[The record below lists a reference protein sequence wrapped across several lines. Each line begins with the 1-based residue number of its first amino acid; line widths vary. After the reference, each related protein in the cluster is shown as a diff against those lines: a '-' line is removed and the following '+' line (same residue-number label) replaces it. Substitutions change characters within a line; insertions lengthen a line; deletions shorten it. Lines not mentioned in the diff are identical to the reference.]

1 MKKSD
6 LLAAAGFAVA
16 LVLFLIL
23 SGAFYTVDQ
32 TEQVII
38 TQFGQPVGNPIT
50 EPGLHF
56 KIPFVQSVN
65 SLDKRFLEWDGA
77 PVAIPTRDKTYIHVD
92 TFARWRIEDPKT
104 YFVRLHDERSAQ
116 SRLEDILGSETRNSI
131 AKHDLIEIVRTDKNR
146 QPLHD
151 ESLKGGPTGAIGVL
165 PPIEFGRQKIEEE
178 IKTAAAQKLA
188 GFGIAV
194 LDFRIKRVNYN
205 PDVLDRIYQ
214 RMISERLQIAQRF
227 RSEGEGES
235 ARIAGQR
242 ERDLNEIQ
250 SNAYRRVQEIR
261 GEADAKATEIYARA
275 YTQNPQAAEF
285 YVFLKTLETYHKI
298 FSKDS
303 TLVLSTDSDIFTLLK
318 HAATKTT
325 GSPIPLETPAKP
337 LQLVEARY
345 RLLKPVLDHL
355 TLGQDGIQYYAYGV
369 IKAQIFQL
377 TRCTERERYLHLI
390 AFIAH
395 QYYRLH
401 DNQVDVLLTSLQS
414 FHNSALREH
423 KDQCYSATRAA
434 Q

>member
-1 MKKSD
+1 MKRG
-6 LLAAAGFAVA
+6 LLPAVIAVA
-16 LVLFLIL
+16 FVVFLVL
-23 SGAFYTVDQ
+23 SGSFYTVDQ

-38 TQFGQPVGNPIT
+38 TQFGKPVGDPIT

-56 KIPFVQSVN
+56 KTPLVQSVN

-77 PVAIPTRDKTYIHVD
+77 PVAIPTRDKTYIHVN

-151 ESLKGGPTGAIGVL
+151 ETLKGGPTGTGTIGVL
-165 PPIEFGRQKIEEE
+165 PPIEFGRLKIEEE

-285 YVFLKTLETYHKI
+285 YAFLKTLETYHKI
-298 FSKDS
+298 FTKDS
-303 TLVLSTDSDIFTLLK
+303 TLVLSTGSDIFAMLNG
-318 HAATKTT
+318 ATKTKA
-325 GSPIPLETPAKP
+325 SPTPIETPAKSTP
-337 LQLVEARY
+337 
-345 RLLKPVLDHL
+345 
-355 TLGQDGIQYYAYGV
+355 
-369 IKAQIFQL
+369 
-377 TRCTERERYLHLI
+377 
-390 AFIAH
+390 
-395 QYYRLH
+395 
-401 DNQVDVLLTSLQS
+401 
-414 FHNSALREH
+414 
-423 KDQCYSATRAA
+423 
-434 Q
+434 

>member
-1 MKKSD
+1 MKKSN
-6 LLAAAGFAVA
+6 LLAAAVFAVA

-38 TQFGQPVGNPIT
+38 TQFGQPVGDPIT

-56 KIPFVQSVN
+56 KIPFVQGVN

-77 PVAIPTRDKTYIHVD
+77 PVAIPTRDKTYIQVN
-92 TFARWRIEDPKT
+92 TFARWRIEDPKL

-116 SRLEDILGSETRNSI
+116 SRLEDILGSETRNAI

-146 QPLHD
+146 QPLRD
-151 ESLKGGPTGAIGVL
+151 ETLKGGPTGTIGVL
-165 PPIEFGRQKIEEE
+165 PPIEFGRLKIEEE
-178 IKTAAAQKLA
+178 IKAAATQKLA
-188 GFGIAV
+188 EFGIAV

-227 RSEGEGES
+227 RSEGEGQS

-285 YVFLKTLETYHKI
+285 YAFLKTLETYHKI

-303 TLVLSTDSDIFTLLK
+303 TLVLSTDSDIFALLK

-325 GSPIPLETPAKP
+325 GSPIPIETSAKP
-337 LQLVEARY
+337 S
-345 RLLKPVLDHL
+345 P
-355 TLGQDGIQYYAYGV
+355 
-369 IKAQIFQL
+369 
-377 TRCTERERYLHLI
+377 
-390 AFIAH
+390 
-395 QYYRLH
+395 
-401 DNQVDVLLTSLQS
+401 
-414 FHNSALREH
+414 
-423 KDQCYSATRAA
+423 
-434 Q
+434 

>member
-1 MKKSD
+1 
-6 LLAAAGFAVA
+6 
-16 LVLFLIL
+16 
-23 SGAFYTVDQ
+23 
-32 TEQVII
+32 
-38 TQFGQPVGNPIT
+38 
-50 EPGLHF
+50 
-56 KIPFVQSVN
+56 
-65 SLDKRFLEWDGA
+65 
-77 PVAIPTRDKTYIHVD
+77 
-92 TFARWRIEDPKT
+92 
-104 YFVRLHDERSAQ
+104 
-116 SRLEDILGSETRNSI
+116 
-131 AKHDLIEIVRTDKNR
+131 VRTDKNR

-151 ESLKGGPTGAIGVL
+151 ESLKGDPTGAIGVL

-214 RMISERLQIAQRF
+214 RMISERLQIAERF

-275 YTQNPQAAEF
+275 YTQSPQAAEF

-337 LQLVEARY
+337 S
-345 RLLKPVLDHL
+345 P
-355 TLGQDGIQYYAYGV
+355 
-369 IKAQIFQL
+369 
-377 TRCTERERYLHLI
+377 
-390 AFIAH
+390 
-395 QYYRLH
+395 
-401 DNQVDVLLTSLQS
+401 
-414 FHNSALREH
+414 
-423 KDQCYSATRAA
+423 
-434 Q
+434 

>member
-1 MKKSD
+1 MNKGCTTS
-6 LLAAAGFAVA
+6 AVA
-16 LVLFLIL
+16 VIALGLFIVL
-23 SGAFYTVDQ
+23 SGSFYTVNQ

-38 TQFGQPVGNPIT
+38 TQFGMPIGEPIT

-56 KIPFVQSVN
+56 KTPFIQSVN

-116 SRLEDILGSETRNSI
+116 SRLEDILGSETRNAI

-146 QPLHD
+146 KPLQD
-151 ESLKGGPTGAIGVL
+151 ESLKSGPSGTGTIGVL
-165 PPIEFGRQKIEEE
+165 PSIQYGRLKIEEE
-178 IKTAAAQKLA
+178 IKAAATEKLA
-188 GFGIAV
+188 EFGIAV

-250 SNAYRRVQEIR
+250 STAYRQLQQIR

-285 YVFLKTLETYHKI
+285 YAFLKTLETYHKI
-298 FSKDS
+298 FTKDS
-303 TLVLSTDSDIFTLLK
+303 TFVLSTDSDLFGLLK
-318 HAATKTT
+318 RA
-325 GSPIPLETPAKP
+325 GAK
-337 LQLVEARY
+337 
-345 RLLKPVLDHL
+345 
-355 TLGQDGIQYYAYGV
+355 
-369 IKAQIFQL
+369 IKAL
-377 TRCTERERYLHLI
+377 PP
-390 AFIAH
+390 
-395 QYYRLH
+395 
-401 DNQVDVLLTSLQS
+401 
-414 FHNSALREH
+414 
-423 KDQCYSATRAA
+423 ATP
-434 Q
+434 

>member
-1 MKKSD
+1 MKKSN
-6 LLAAAGFAVA
+6 LLAAAVFAVA

-38 TQFGQPVGNPIT
+38 TQFGQPVGDPIT

-77 PVAIPTRDKTYIHVD
+77 PVAIPTRDKTYIHVN
-92 TFARWRIEDPKT
+92 TFARWRIEDPKL

-146 QPLHD
+146 QPLRD
-151 ESLKGGPTGAIGVL
+151 ETLKCGPTGTIGVL
-165 PPIEFGRQKIEEE
+165 PRIEFGRLKIEEE
-178 IKTAAAQKLA
+178 IKAAATQKLA
-188 GFGIAV
+188 EFGIAV

-227 RSEGEGES
+227 RSEGEGQS

-285 YVFLKTLETYHKI
+285 YAFLKTLETYHKI

-303 TLVLSTDSDIFTLLK
+303 TLVLSTDSDIFALLK

-337 LQLVEARY
+337 S
-345 RLLKPVLDHL
+345 P
-355 TLGQDGIQYYAYGV
+355 
-369 IKAQIFQL
+369 
-377 TRCTERERYLHLI
+377 
-390 AFIAH
+390 
-395 QYYRLH
+395 
-401 DNQVDVLLTSLQS
+401 
-414 FHNSALREH
+414 
-423 KDQCYSATRAA
+423 
-434 Q
+434 

>member
-1 MKKSD
+1 MKKSH
-6 LLAAAGFAVA
+6 LLAAAVFAVA
-16 LVLFLIL
+16 LVLLLIL

-38 TQFGQPVGNPIT
+38 TQFGQPVGDPIT

-77 PVAIPTRDKTYIHVD
+77 PVAIPTRDKTYIHVN
-92 TFARWRIEDPKT
+92 TFARWRIEDPKL

-116 SRLEDILGSETRNSI
+116 SRIEDILGSETRNSI

-146 QPLHD
+146 QPLRD
-151 ESLKGGPTGAIGVL
+151 ETLKGGPTGTIGVL
-165 PPIEFGRQKIEEE
+165 PPIEFGRLKIEEE
-178 IKTAAAQKLA
+178 IKAASRQKLA
-188 GFGIAV
+188 EFGIAV

-227 RSEGEGES
+227 RSEGEGQS

-285 YVFLKTLETYHKI
+285 YAFLKTLETYHKI

-303 TLVLSTDSDIFTLLK
+303 TLVLSTDSDIFALLK

-337 LQLVEARY
+337 S
-345 RLLKPVLDHL
+345 P
-355 TLGQDGIQYYAYGV
+355 
-369 IKAQIFQL
+369 
-377 TRCTERERYLHLI
+377 
-390 AFIAH
+390 
-395 QYYRLH
+395 
-401 DNQVDVLLTSLQS
+401 
-414 FHNSALREH
+414 
-423 KDQCYSATRAA
+423 
-434 Q
+434 

>member
-1 MKKSD
+1 MKKSN
-6 LLAAAGFAVA
+6 LLAAAVFAVA

-38 TQFGQPVGNPIT
+38 TQFGQPVGDPIT

-56 KIPFVQSVN
+56 KIPFVQGVN

-77 PVAIPTRDKTYIHVD
+77 PVAIPTRDKTYIQVN
-92 TFARWRIEDPKT
+92 TFARWRIEDPKL

-116 SRLEDILGSETRNSI
+116 SRLEDILGSETRNAI

-146 QPLHD
+146 QPLRD
-151 ESLKGGPTGAIGVL
+151 ETLKGGPTGTIGVL
-165 PPIEFGRQKIEEE
+165 PPIEFGRLKIEEE
-178 IKTAAAQKLA
+178 IKAAATQKLA
-188 GFGIAV
+188 EFGIAV

-227 RSEGEGES
+227 RSEGEGQS

-285 YVFLKTLETYHKI
+285 YAFLKTLETYHKI

-303 TLVLSTDSDIFTLLK
+303 TLVLSTDSDIFALLK

-325 GSPIPLETPAKP
+325 GSPIPVETPAKP
-337 LQLVEARY
+337 S
-345 RLLKPVLDHL
+345 P
-355 TLGQDGIQYYAYGV
+355 
-369 IKAQIFQL
+369 
-377 TRCTERERYLHLI
+377 
-390 AFIAH
+390 
-395 QYYRLH
+395 
-401 DNQVDVLLTSLQS
+401 
-414 FHNSALREH
+414 
-423 KDQCYSATRAA
+423 
-434 Q
+434 